1 MKIAAVVILYNPAK
15 DVLKNILSYSNSVDY
30 VICVDNSQTSAFSS
44 YCQDYIYIPL
54 FDNKGIAVALN
65 VGVKYAEK
73 LGCDWVLTMDQD
85 SYFANDIV
93 GIYKQYILKG
103 NTFVKMYCPTYIY
116 SRSKNKVLHDQYIKF
131 AMQSAAL
138 IDISCFSEIGYFI
151 EKLFIDVVD
160 YEFCLR
166 LLKSNAKVL
175 QVSSA
180 KLIHSPA
187 HTKCI
192 SFLGFK
198 LEYGCDSY
206 VRYYYQARNLLYV
219 FKLYHEPYLLF
230 VLFVKFIKIIF
241 LFDNKFNYLRFFKAG
256 IRDAFANNLGKCRI
270 V

>member
-1 MKIAAVVILYNPAK
+1 MKVAAVVILYNPTQE
-15 DVLKNILSYSNSVDY
+15 VLNNISTYRNSVDY
-30 VICVDNSQTSAFSS
+30 VICVDNSQTTTFSS
-44 YCQDYIYIPL
+44 YCKDYIYIPL
-54 FDNKGIAVALN
+54 FGNKGIAVALN
-65 VGVKYAEK
+65 IGIKYAEK
-73 LGCDWVLTMDQD
+73 LGCEWVLTMDQD

-103 NTFVKMYCPTYIY
+103 NTKVKMYCPTYIY
-116 SRSKNKVLHDQYIKF
+116 SRSKNTVLNDRYIKY

-138 IDISCFSEIGYFI
+138 IDISCFRQVGYFV

-166 LLKSNAKVL
+166 LIKNKAKIL

-187 HTKCI
+187 HTK
-192 SFLGFK
+192 SVSLFGFK

-219 FKLYHEPYLLF
+219 FKIYHEPYLLF
-230 VLFVKFIKIIF
+230 ILFVKFFKIIF
-241 LFDNKFNYLRFFKAG
+241 LFDKKLNYLRFFKAG
-256 IRDAFANNLGKCRI
+256 IKDGFANNLGKCRI